1 MNWETLGDSRSL
13 FVYDIMLNVCKN
25 YKLPLLHVTMLT
37 KPRSKS
43 IQYGK
48 TDKFRAGHL
57 NHKLV
62 TIMEKCLYGEK
73 KKDFDKGRE
82 YAFNPTTHAKGNDR
96 LFTGNSEQLDYMFAV
111 LANYFKHEGVNFKM
125 IFKRKYRGRNT
136 IGLRKIEYFS
146 ANNRDEYFHQLTK
159 KLDNKIPQIL
169 FFDPDKGIKNDTSE
183 QYIREKELSHIMDI
197 VHKNTVIA
205 VKFIKTN
212 YNTKSNKILVLSEI
226 QSKPL
231 FVFDKTISTGI
242 IFLCKNTNSLKS
254 ILNTLKDYQSE
265 YAKFQIELSY

>member
-13 FVYDIMLNVCKN
+13 FVYDVMLNVCKN

-73 KKDFDKGRE
+73 KEVFVKGRE
-82 YAFNPTTHAKGNDR
+82 YAFNPATQAKGKDR
-96 LFTGNSEQLDYMFAV
+96 LFTGNSGQLDYMFAV
-111 LANYFKHEGVNFKM
+111 ISNYFKHEGVNIKM
-125 IFKRKYRGRNT
+125 IFKNKYRGRNT
-136 IGLRKIEYFS
+136 IGLRNIEYFS
-146 ANNRDEYFHQLTK
+146 SNNRGEYFHQLTK
-159 KLDNKIPQIL
+159 KLDKKVPQVL
-169 FFDPDKGIKNDTSE
+169 FFDPDKGIKNDTNE
-183 QYIREKELSHIMDI
+183 QYVREKELSDIMDI
-197 VHKNTVIA
+197 ANENTIIA

-212 YNTKSNKILVLSEI
+212 YNTKSDEILELSGI

-231 FVFDKTISTGI
+231 IIFDKVISTGVV
-242 IFLCKNTNSLKS
+242 FLSKNTNTLKS

-265 YAKFQIELSY
+265 YANYETQLSY